1 MINLVPLGYCQ
12 LVWNLNALLLLSA
25 DLISTAYLLSMSM
38 SLKLL
43 DWVPNGKTL
52 DDKASN
58 SSTFLLVSDIINV
71 INEVTSEPKSLVTIR
86 LLI

>member
-1 MINLVPLGYCQ
+1 
-12 LVWNLNALLLLSA
+12 
-25 DLISTAYLLSMSM
+25 MSM

-52 DDKASN
+52 DDKASDF
-58 SSTFLLVSDIINV
+58 STFLLVSDIINV
-71 INEVTSEPKSLVTIR
+71 INEVTREPKSLVTIR